1 MKKFYSLFLTTLLVF
16 GLTGLQAQ
24 DKNNPWQFSFGTN
37 AIDVEADTNTQFAD
51 FFDIDRKWNTAKSPI
66 SMFTISKYIG
76 DNLSFGVGASFNSIS
91 KYATGV
97 VDGTDMTSYM
107 RPGVTNDYF
116 NVDAMLKYDLSDAL
130 PIKVL
135 GMDFEP
141 FVGIGPGWTWFDD
154 QDGLTGNL
162 SIGVNYWFNDV
173 FGFTLMSEYRHN
185 MDDLNRWKTII
196 LDEGGTMRWSAML
209 SVKFGG
215 TDTDGDGIYDEY
227 DNCPEVAGL
236 EEFDGC
242 PDTDGDGI
250 QDSEDDCPMV
260 AGLPEYNGCPDTD
273 GDGISDN
280 KDRCPKVAGLE
291 SMGGCPD
298 TDGDGITD
306 GKDGCPK
313 VAGPRG
319 NRGCPWP
326 DTDGDSVID
335 KDDNCPE
342 VPGTVANN
350 GCPEGP
356 SADEMAKITE
366 LSRGIQFAFGAT
378 TFTEGTPPVL
388 DAIVSIILKY
398 PDASFSVEGHTDS
411 IGTKGFNQKLSEGR
425 AAAVVEY
432 LTLRNVSADRLTAA
446 GFGENNPIDTNVS
459 DEGRANNRRVEIL
472 FIK

>member
-1 MKKFYSLFLTTLLVF
+1 
-16 GLTGLQAQ
+16 
-24 DKNNPWQFSFGTN
+24 
-37 AIDVEADTNTQFAD
+37 
-51 FFDIDRKWNTAKSPI
+51 
-66 SMFTISKYIG
+66 MFTISKYIG

-91 KYATGV
+91 KYATGSP
-97 VDGTDMTSYM
+97 DGTAMMAHT

-116 NVDAMLKYDLSDAL
+116 NVDMMLKYDLSDAL
-130 PIKVL
+130 PISVL

-141 FVGIGPGWTWFDD
+141 FVGVGPGWTWFDD

-162 SIGVNYWFNDV
+162 SIGVNHWFNDV

-185 MDDLNRWKTII
+185 MDDLQRWNTPV

-215 TDTDGDGIYDEY
+215 TDTDGDGIYDDHDE
-227 DNCPEVAGL
+227 CPEVPGL
-236 EEFDGC
+236 EEFNGC

-260 AGLPEYNGCPDTD
+260 AGLAEFNGCPDTD
-273 GDGISDN
+273 GDGIADN

-298 TDGDGITD
+298 TDGDGVAD
-306 GKDGCPK
+306 GQDACPK

-326 DTDGDSVID
+326 DTDGDSVPD
-335 KDDNCPE
+335 KDDKCPE
-342 VPGTVANN
+342 VPGTVAND

-356 SADEMAKITE
+356 TAEDMAKITE

-398 PDASFSVEGHTDS
+398 PTASFSVEGHTDS
-411 IGTKGFNQKLSEGR
+411 IGTKGFNQSLSEGR
-425 AAAVVEY
+425 AAAVVNY
-432 LTLRNVSADRLTAA
+432 LSGRNVSADRLSAV
-446 GFGENNPIDTNVS
+446 GFGENNPIDTNVNS
-459 DEGRANNRRVEIL
+459 AGRANNRRVEIL
-472 FIK
+472 FVK